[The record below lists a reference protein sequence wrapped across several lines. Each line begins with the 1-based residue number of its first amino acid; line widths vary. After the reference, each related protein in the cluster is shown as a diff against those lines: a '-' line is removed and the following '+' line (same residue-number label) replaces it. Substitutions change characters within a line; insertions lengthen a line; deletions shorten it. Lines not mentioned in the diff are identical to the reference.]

1 MIVASLSETFHYLW
15 MPLSSCVWRRRYCV
29 ITLVVTLVWRKLI
42 TDMNPVRRLVNKDK
56 IGWNGPNRWENSSLQ
71 WQKGRCLHSEI
82 YEKVC
87 DHEIIH
93 HDTKCWCR
101 MENDEFEHGP
111 KTLLEWMSCTQAMRP
126 NGMLCSVVDEPVG
139 AHYILRAGNRIDLSR
154 RSQQISVTWIY
165 LQVISRFSC
174 T

>member
-1 MIVASLSETFHYLW
+1 

-29 ITLVVTLVWRKLI
+29 ITLVITLVWWKLI

-71 WQKGRCLHSEI
+71 WQKESCLHSKI
-82 YEKVC
+82 YEEVC

-101 MENDEFEHGP
+101 MGNDGHEHDP
-111 KTLLEWMSCTQAMRP
+111 KKATGVDVMYTGNATKWKVMSCSWRT
-126 NGMLCSVVDEPVG
+126 
-139 AHYILRAGNRIDLSR
+139 SR
-154 RSQQISVTWIY
+154 RASYFTCW
-165 LQVISRFSC
+165 
-174 T
+174 